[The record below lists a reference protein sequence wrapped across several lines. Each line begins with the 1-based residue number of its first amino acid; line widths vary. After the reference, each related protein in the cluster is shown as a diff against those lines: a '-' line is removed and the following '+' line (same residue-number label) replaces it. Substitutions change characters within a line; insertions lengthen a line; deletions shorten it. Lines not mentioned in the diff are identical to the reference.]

1 MRTLSS
7 LLLSSIAFVF
17 VLAGCDATG
26 SQETVILNEDLP
38 VPPTVEYE
46 FRYTSE
52 NVSNEG
58 QRVEVV
64 SNGSDNL
71 GSILSENGFSRDDIV
86 SARVD
91 SVSLRR
97 LSSPSA
103 TEVRPKVF
111 DYLSGVALFLG
122 TDASGTRIAERSPLP
137 SEQQVSLPVATSNVT
152 ADLEGGSKKAF
163 LRLDA
168 SGEVPEEDFV
178 EATVYYRIEVGGV

>member
-1 MRTLSS
+1 MKSRFS
-7 LLLSSIAFVF
+7 LLLSTIALVF
-17 VLAGCDATG
+17 VVVGCDATG
-26 SQETVILNEDLP
+26 SEETVVLNEDLP

-64 SNGSDNL
+64 SRSSDNL
-71 GSILSENGFSRDDIV
+71 TSILSENGFTRDDIV

-103 TEVRPKVF
+103 KDIRPKVF
-111 DYLSGVALFLG
+111 DYLSGVTLFLG
-122 TDASGTRIAERSPLP
+122 TDASGTRIAQRSPLP
-137 SEQQVSLPVATSNVT
+137 SEQEVSLPVSTSDVT
-152 ADLEGGSKKAF
+152 TDLKGGSKKAF

-168 SGEVPEEDFV
+168 SGEVPEEDIV